1 MKLAFADPQKRKVSP
16 RPASHATVFLLR
28 SPVLRCAVAKRP
40 TGKTLPNPAKSS
52 SRSCPHVQAPSP
64 AFLADKGAQP
74 VRRRCSRCYYRLRN
88 QHDCGF
94 GKRWGR
100 KLMAMLITPS
110 FGATP
115 SFLPTLVWYAIIT
128 FLMKPLFPPLMFGVT
143 SWSAFAWARWLTTC
157 AQQKPNDRK
166 QWRNTYQQMQ
176 LP

>member
-1 MKLAFADPQKRKVSP
+1 MKLTFLSQQKRMAFP

-88 QHDCGF
+88 QHDYGF

-100 KLMAMLITPS
+100 KLMAMLSTPS
-110 FGATP
+110 FGVTP
-115 SFLPTLVWYAIIT
+115 SFLHAYHAHKCSCQS
-128 FLMKPLFPPLMFGVT
+128 MR
-143 SWSAFAWARWLTTC
+143 FAASFNHPGNCVSEIL
-157 AQQKPNDRK
+157 
-166 QWRNTYQQMQ
+166 